1 MGKDQ
6 RMYEAL
12 QIVGFFT
19 FCWVG
24 LGLFIYGFLK
34 HLKHQ

>member
-6 RMYEAL
+6 KMYAL

-24 LGLFIYGFLK
+24 LGLFIYGFL
-34 HLKHQ
+34 LHQKQR